1 MSFRTALK
9 ESVKSAKTTGNFGS
23 KNFAVFVYVLS
34 VSLVCLQVN
43 VHVVCLLLRFILLQ
57 RNDTVL
63 FCGLTKN

>member
-43 VHVVCLLLRFILLQ
+43 VHVHLSGMFTTAFYVV
-57 RNDTVL
+57 TE
-63 FCGLTKN
+63 K